1 MHNNHNGLNQ
11 PALIIIVSV
20 LIRVARGLLL
30 YENVKEN
37 RKKSSGCYVLSV
49 LLGSVQVLHQRIF
62 KNPEPP
68 IPQVDHTL
76 YIYSYILFVEIH
88 FIICKFKTAKLSSAP
103 DQMLVSVLCCVVDP
117 GELRVMFFWLCG
129 S

>member
-1 MHNNHNGLNQ
+1 M
-11 PALIIIVSV
+11 
-20 LIRVARGLLL
+20 IRSRDHVT
-30 YENVKEN
+30 
-37 RKKSSGCYVLSV
+37 
-49 LLGSVQVLHQRIF
+49 
-62 KNPEPP
+62 PPP

-117 GELRVMFFWLCG
+117 GELRVMFFLAVWIMIERQPA
-129 S
+129 